1 MELVTLVIIAI
12 HTYQRTWILLDRIY
26 MFSLPIDSRHPYWIG
41 STVWRLYK
49 FFTSV
54 FRAFNF
60 STLFSSLGIHLVPV
74 LENSS
79 DNPSIMFSK
88 LFHGERNS
96 LKAVLFVWHTSV
108 WKVLTHVCRSSWS
121 NMVSFRRCLSIN
133 NTMCTG
139 MCFMVNWLWFTKSV
153 IYLRCINPSH
163 LSSCFQNTSL
173 HP

>member
-1 MELVTLVIIAI
+1 MMEELVNSSSSPAFDSCDRFYTENSAHSCGISHFGHHSNSHLSTHLDLGA
-12 HTYQRTWILLDRIY
+12 RLDRIY

-96 LKAVLFVWHTSV
+96 PKAVLFVWHTSV

-121 NMVSFRRCLSIN
+121 NMVSFRLMFID
-133 NTMCTG
+133 
-139 MCFMVNWLWFTKSV
+139 
-153 IYLRCINPSH
+153 
-163 LSSCFQNTSL
+163 
-173 HP
+173 